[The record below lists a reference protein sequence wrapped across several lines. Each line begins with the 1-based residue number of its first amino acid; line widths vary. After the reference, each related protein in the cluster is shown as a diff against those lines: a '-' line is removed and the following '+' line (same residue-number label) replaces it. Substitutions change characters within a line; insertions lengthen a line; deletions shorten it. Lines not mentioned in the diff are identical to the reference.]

1 MELAGVCGRD
11 GRNLQEL
18 TGMSLVLLALP
29 AWSVALFVALFFFI
43 CVVLILT
50 VLIQRP
56 QGGGLSGAFGSNAGS
71 GQTAFGTKTGDALTI
86 ATIGMFVV
94 YVLAAVGLNYAVRPS
109 AMAATA
115 PAAAATPAAPGTE
128 GTPVE
133 GEAKPAEGAA
143 APTGGMQP
151 IKIEPVTPPATEP
164 GTTPAAT
171 PGTEPAPAP
180 VPAPVTPAPTPTPA
194 PATPPATTPET
205 PKP

>member
-1 MELAGVCGRD
+1 
-11 GRNLQEL
+11 
-18 TGMSLVLLALP
+18 MSLVLLALP

-86 ATIGMFVV
+86 ATISMFVI

-115 PAAAATPAAPGTE
+115 PAAAATPAAPGSE

-133 GEAKPAEGAA
+133 GEAKPGEGTA

-151 IKIEPVTPPATEP
+151 IKIEPVTPPAT
-164 GTTPAAT
+164 
-171 PGTEPAPAP
+171 
-180 VPAPVTPAPTPTPA
+180 TPAPTPAPETPATTPA

>member
-1 MELAGVCGRD
+1 
-11 GRNLQEL
+11 
-18 TGMSLVLLALP
+18 MSLVLLALP

-86 ATIGMFVV
+86 ATISMFVI

-109 AMAATA
+109 AIAA
-115 PAAAATPAAPGTE
+115 PTPAATGTSETTTPGTE

-133 GEAKPAEGAA
+133 GETKPDA
-143 APTGGMQP
+143 APAGGMQP
-151 IKIEPVTPPATEP
+151 IKIEPVAPPATAPETP
-164 GTTPAAT
+164 ATTPA
-171 PGTEPAPAP
+171 PAGS
-180 VPAPVTPAPTPTPA
+180 TPTPA
-194 PATPPATTPET
+194 PAGEPASTTPPATPPATTPPATTPET